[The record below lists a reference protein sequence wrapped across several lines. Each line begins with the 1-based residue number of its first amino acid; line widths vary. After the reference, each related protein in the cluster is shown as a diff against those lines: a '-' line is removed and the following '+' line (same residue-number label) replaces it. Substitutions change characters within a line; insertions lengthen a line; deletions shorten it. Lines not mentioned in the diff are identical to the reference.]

1 MKKLVTAI
9 AAAAMMFALPGVAM
23 AAESSQFNSPAG
35 TTVTDTTSGVALAVS
50 GDIIGDG
57 FIHVEVTDKV
67 ASNVPEGVTPIASFE
82 VTKDD
87 GVEINGQLSFVF
99 SVGTQ
104 YAGATATIYI
114 EHGPDGNGATET
126 QTATVAAD
134 GTITI
139 AVDKL
144 SVFSVVI
151 DESTIPAGGTTTD
164 TSATSPQTNATV
176 APVAMVTTV
185 AVLGAGAAAVAL
197 RKKVNE

>member
-9 AAAAMMFALPGVAM
+9 AAAAMIFALPGVAM
-23 AAESSQFNSPAG
+23 AVPFNSPTG
-35 TTVTDTTSGVALAVS
+35 TTVTDSASGVALSVS
-50 GDIIGDG
+50 GPISNGNVY
-57 FIHVEVTDKV
+57 VEVSDQKAV
-67 ASNVPEGVTPIASFE
+67 NVPEGVTPIASFK
-82 VTKDD
+82 VTADD
-87 GVEINGQLSFVF
+87 TVVIDGQLSFVF

-114 EHGPDGNGATET
+114 QHDSGDNET

-139 AVDKL
+139 AVDEF
-144 SVFSVVI
+144 SIYSVVI
-151 DESTIPAGGTTTD
+151 DESTIPAGGATTD

>member
-9 AAAAMMFALPGVAM
+9 AAAAMIFALPGVAM
-23 AAESSQFNSPAG
+23 AATFNSPTG
-35 TTVTDTTSGVALAVS
+35 TTVVDSASGVALHVSGPVS
-50 GDIIGDG
+50 GDGSIV
-57 FIHVEVTDKV
+57 VEPTEAK
-67 ASNVPEGVTPIASFE
+67 AANVPEGVTPIASFE
-82 VTKDD
+82 VTKKGAID
-87 GVEINGQLSFVF
+87 INGQLSFVF
-99 SVGTQ
+99 TVGTQ

-114 EHGPDGNGATET
+114 QHESGATET

-139 AVDKL
+139 AVDEL
-144 SVFSVVI
+144 SVYSVVI
-151 DESTIPAGGTTTD
+151 DESTIPAGGTTND

>member
-23 AAESSQFNSPAG
+23 AATFNSPTG
-35 TTVTDTTSGVALAVS
+35 TMVTDTASGVALSVS
-50 GDIIGDG
+50 GPISGG
-57 FIHVEVTDKV
+57 NVYVEVADRH
-67 ASNVPEGVTPIASFE
+67 ASNVPEGVTPVASFE
-82 VTKDD
+82 VTADNT
-87 GVEINGQLSFVF
+87 VVIEGQLSFVF

-114 EHGPDGNGATET
+114 EHDGGATET

-139 AVDKL
+139 AVDEL

-151 DESTIPAGGTTTD
+151 DESTIPAGGATTD

>member
-23 AAESSQFNSPAG
+23 AATFNSPSG
-35 TTVTDTTSGVALAVS
+35 TTVIDQASGVALHVSGPVS
-50 GDIIGDG
+50 GDGYIK
-57 FIHVEVTDKV
+57 VEPTEVKAD
-67 ASNVPEGVTPIASFE
+67 NVPEGVTPIASFE
-82 VTKDD
+82 VTKE
-87 GVEINGQLSFVF
+87 GAIEINGQLSFVF

-114 EHGPDGNGATET
+114 EHDGGATET

-151 DESTIPAGGTTTD
+151 DESTIPAGGATTD

-185 AVLGAGAAAVAL
+185 AVFGAGAAAVAL

>member
-23 AAESSQFNSPAG
+23 AATFNSPTG
-35 TTVTDTTSGVALAVS
+35 TTVIDQASGVALHVSGPVS
-50 GDIIGDG
+50 GDGYIK
-57 FIHVEVTDKV
+57 VEPTTKIAD
-67 ASNVPEGVTPIASFE
+67 NVPEGVTPIASFE
-82 VTKDD
+82 VTKE
-87 GVEINGQLSFVF
+87 GLIEINGQLSFVF

-114 EHGPDGNGATET
+114 QHESGATET

-139 AVDKL
+139 AVDEL
-144 SVFSVVI
+144 SVYSVVI

>member
-23 AAESSQFNSPAG
+23 AAESSQFKSPAG
-35 TTVTDTTSGVALAVS
+35 TTVTDTTSGVALSVS
-50 GDIIGDG
+50 GDITGDG

-87 GVEINGQLSFVF
+87 GVEIDGQLSFVF

-114 EHGPDGNGATET
+114 QHESGATET

-139 AVDKL
+139 AVDEL

-176 APVAMVTTV
+176 APVAMVTAV

>member
-23 AAESSQFNSPAG
+23 AATFNSPTG
-35 TTVTDTTSGVALAVS
+35 TTVIDQASGVALHVS
-50 GDIIGDG
+50 GPVFGDG
-57 FIHVEVTDKV
+57 SIVVEPTEAKAV
-67 ASNVPEGVTPIASFE
+67 NVPEGVDPIASFE
-82 VTKDD
+82 VTKE
-87 GVEINGQLSFVF
+87 GAIEINGQLSFVF
-99 SVGTQ
+99 TVGTQ

-114 EHGPDGNGATET
+114 QHESGATET

-139 AVDKL
+139 AVDEL
-144 SVFSVVI
+144 SVYSVVI

-176 APVAMVTTV
+176 APVAMVTTI

>member
-23 AAESSQFNSPAG
+23 AATFNSPTG
-35 TTVTDTTSGVALAVS
+35 TTVIDSASGVALHVSGPVS
-50 GDIIGDG
+50 GDGSIV
-57 FIHVEVTDKV
+57 VEPTEVK
-67 ASNVPEGVTPIASFE
+67 AANVPEGVTPIASFE
-82 VTKDD
+82 VTKE
-87 GVEINGQLSFVF
+87 GAIEINGQLSFVF
-99 SVGTQ
+99 TVGTQ

-114 EHGPDGNGATET
+114 QHESGATET

-139 AVDKL
+139 AVDEL
-144 SVFSVVI
+144 SVYSVVI

>member
-9 AAAAMMFALPGVAM
+9 AAAAMIFALPGVAM
-23 AAESSQFNSPAG
+23 AATFNSPTG
-35 TTVTDTTSGVALAVS
+35 TTVIDSASGVALHVSGPVS
-50 GDIIGDG
+50 GDGSIV
-57 FIHVEVTDKV
+57 VEPTEAKAV
-67 ASNVPEGVTPIASFE
+67 NVPEGVTPIASFE
-82 VTKDD
+82 VTKKGAID
-87 GVEINGQLSFVF
+87 INGQLSFVF
-99 SVGTQ
+99 TVGTQ

-114 EHGPDGNGATET
+114 QHESGATET

-139 AVDKL
+139 AVDEL
-144 SVFSVVI
+144 SVYSVVI
-151 DESTIPAGGTTTD
+151 DESTIPAGGATTD

>member
-9 AAAAMMFALPGVAM
+9 AAAAMFYALPGVAM
-23 AAESSQFNSPAG
+23 AAQFSSPSG
-35 TTVTDTTSGVALAVS
+35 TTVTDQASGVALHVS
-50 GDIIGDG
+50 GPVFGDG
-57 FIHVEVTDKV
+57 AIVVEPTEAK
-67 ASNVPEGVTPIASFE
+67 AANVPEGVTPIASFE
-82 VTKDD
+82 VTKK
-87 GVEINGQLSFVF
+87 GAIEINGQLSFVF
-99 SVGTQ
+99 TVGTQ

-114 EHGPDGNGATET
+114 QHESGATET

-139 AVDKL
+139 AVDEL
-144 SVFSVVI
+144 SVYSVVI
-151 DESTIPAGGTTTD
+151 DESTIPAGGATID

>member
-23 AAESSQFNSPAG
+23 AATFNSPTG
-35 TTVTDTTSGVALAVS
+35 TTVIDQASGVALHVSGPVS
-50 GDIIGDG
+50 GDGHIK
-57 FIHVEVTDKV
+57 VEPTTKIAD
-67 ASNVPEGVTPIASFE
+67 NVPEGVTPIASFE
-82 VTKDD
+82 VTKE
-87 GVEINGQLSFVF
+87 GLIEINGQLSFVF

-114 EHGPDGNGATET
+114 QHESGATET

-139 AVDKL
+139 AVDEL
-144 SVFSVVI
+144 SVYSVVI

>member
-114 EHGPDGNGATET
+114 QHDGGATET

-151 DESTIPAGGTTTD
+151 DESTIPAGGATTD

>member
-9 AAAAMMFALPGVAM
+9 AAAAMIFALPGVAM
-23 AAESSQFNSPAG
+23 AADFQSPAG
-35 TTVTDTTSGVALAVS
+35 TSVTDEASGVALHVS
-50 GDIIGDG
+50 GNISGTG
-57 FIHVEVTDKV
+57 FVHVNVTDKI
-67 ASNVPEGVTPIASFE
+67 ASNVPEGVDPIASFE

-87 GVEINGQLSFVF
+87 GVEIDGQLSFVF

-114 EHGPDGNGATET
+114 EHGTDGNGATET

-139 AVDKL
+139 AVDEL

-151 DESTIPAGGTTTD
+151 DESTIPAGGATTD

>member
-23 AAESSQFNSPAG
+23 AAQFNSPSG
-35 TTVTDTTSGVALAVS
+35 TTVTDQASGVALHVS
-50 GDIIGDG
+50 GPVSGDG
-57 FIHVEVTDKV
+57 FIIVEPTEAK
-67 ASNVPEGVTPIASFE
+67 AANVPEGVTPIASFE
-82 VTKDD
+82 VTKE
-87 GVEINGQLSFVF
+87 GAIEINGQLSFVF

-114 EHGPDGNGATET
+114 EHGSDGNGATET

-139 AVDKL
+139 AVDEL

>member
-23 AAESSQFNSPAG
+23 AAQFSSPSG
-35 TTVTDTTSGVALAVS
+35 TTVIDQASGVALHVSGPVS
-50 GDIIGDG
+50 GDGHIK
-57 FIHVEVTDKV
+57 VEPTTKIAD
-67 ASNVPEGVTPIASFE
+67 NVPEGVDPIASFE
-82 VTKDD
+82 VTKE
-87 GVEINGQLSFVF
+87 GLIEINGQLSFVF

-114 EHGPDGNGATET
+114 EHESGATET

-139 AVDKL
+139 AVDEL

-151 DESTIPAGGTTTD
+151 DESTIPAGGATTD